1 MATSAVPFI
10 PFKFIAPGAV
20 VVGFSDKRKF
30 GRVAFIGPLT
40 NLLWDLLF
48 YYYSIIIIR
57 STPICQ
63 RCASFNGWIALFN
76 LLPFGILDGQAKII
90 FVKYDFLISIIAP
103 TIDII
108 DEFR

>member
-1 MATSAVPFI
+1 MATSAAPFM

-30 GRVAFIGPLT
+30 GRVGPLT

-57 STPICQ
+57 STPYLS
-63 RCASFNGWIALFN
+63 AVHHSMG
-76 LLPFGILDGQAKII
+76 G
-90 FVKYDFLISIIAP
+90 
-103 TIDII
+103 
-108 DEFR
+108 